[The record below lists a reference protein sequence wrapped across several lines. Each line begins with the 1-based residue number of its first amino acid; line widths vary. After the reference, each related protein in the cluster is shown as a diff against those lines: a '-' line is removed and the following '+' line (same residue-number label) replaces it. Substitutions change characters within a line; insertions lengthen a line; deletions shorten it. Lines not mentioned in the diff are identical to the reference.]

1 MIQANARPVGA
12 PRRDKPF
19 DFRDQFTRLGW
30 DTVDHYSTSWKVVS
44 RWLDEEG
51 RAAVLADRKA
61 YKQMLAL
68 RDRLAVIVDARSPI
82 IAADFVAHVAAS
94 ATAQADCDQRL
105 RR

>member
-1 MIQANARPVGA
+1 MNQAIARPAGA
-12 PRRDKPF
+12 PLRERPA
-19 DFRDQFTRLGW
+19 DFRDQFIRMGW

-51 RAAVLADRKA
+51 RASVQADRKA

-68 RDRLAVIVDARSPI
+68 RDRFAVIVDARSPVVSADLVTFLAERT
-82 IAADFVAHVAAS
+82 AAQVARDNV
-94 ATAQADCDQRL
+94 L